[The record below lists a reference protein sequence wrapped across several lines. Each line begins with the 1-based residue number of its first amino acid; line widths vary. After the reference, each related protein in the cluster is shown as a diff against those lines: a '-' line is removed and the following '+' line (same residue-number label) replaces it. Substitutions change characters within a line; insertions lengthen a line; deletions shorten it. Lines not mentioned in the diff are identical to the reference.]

1 MLDFQSCKIRLTV
14 GFELEIQLVIHIND
28 LVISEWPFVLLQKVR
43 MVKNLFR
50 SFDCL

>member
-1 MLDFQSCKIRLTV
+1 MPDFLN
-14 GFELEIQLVIHIND
+14 ELEIQLVIYITD

-50 SFDCL
+50 TVQQF